1 MSYLKAKKLTEL
13 LISKNMS
20 IAVAE
25 SCTGGQ
31 LSSSLTS
38 IPGASSYFNCG
49 FITYSNESKI
59 KMLNVDS
66 QTIEIFGAVSE
77 KVAYEMAMGAGQ
89 NSQSDLAI
97 SVTGIAG
104 PSGGTAEKPVGMVCF
119 GFYVEGEVS
128 TTTQFFS
135 GVRSEIVSE
144 SIAFALTELTSKIG

>member
-1 MSYLKAKKLTEL
+1 MSYLKAKKLSEL

-25 SCTGGQ
+25 SCTGGL

-66 QTIEIFGAVSE
+66 QTIELFGAVSE
-77 KVAYEMAMGAGQ
+77 RVAYEMAVGAGQ
-89 NSQSDLAI
+89 HSQSNLAI

-135 GVRSEIVSE
+135 GVRSEIVSD
-144 SIAFALTELTSKIG
+144 SIVFALTELTSKIG

>member
-1 MSYLKAKKLTEL
+1 MSYLKAKKLSEL

-25 SCTGGQ
+25 SCTGGSI
-31 LSSSLTS
+31 SSSLTS
-38 IPGASSYFNCG
+38 IPGASTYFNCG
-49 FITYSNESKI
+49 FITYSNQSKVN
-59 KMLNVDS
+59 MLGVEPK
-66 QTIEIFGAVSE
+66 TIELFGAVSE

-104 PSGGTAEKPVGMVCF
+104 PSGGTPKKPVGTVCF
-119 GFYVEGEVS
+119 GFYIDGNVE
-128 TTTQFFS
+128 TTNQFFS

-144 SIAFALTELTSKIG
+144 SIAFALTELILKIE

>member
-1 MSYLKAKKLTEL
+1 MSYLKAKKLTEVL
-13 LISKNMS
+13 TSKNMS

-25 SCTGGQ
+25 SCTGGS

-49 FITYSNESKI
+49 FITYSNESKVN
-59 KMLNVDS
+59 MLNVDS
-66 QTIEIFGAVSE
+66 QTIELFGAVSE

-89 NSQSDLAI
+89 NSKSHLAI

-104 PSGGTAEKPVGMVCF
+104 PSGGTPEKPVGMVCF
-119 GFYVEGEVS
+119 GLYVDGNVT

-144 SIAFALTELTSKIG
+144 SITFALTELISKIE

>member
-1 MSYLKAKKLTEL
+1 MSYLKAKKLSEL

-25 SCTGGQ
+25 SCTGGS

-38 IPGASSYFNCG
+38 IPGASNYFNCG
-49 FITYSNESKI
+49 FITYSNDSKVN
-59 KMLNVDS
+59 MLNVDS
-66 QTIEIFGAVSE
+66 NSIELFGAVSE
-77 KVAYEMAMGAGQ
+77 KVAYEMAMGAGH
-89 NSQSDLAI
+89 NSQSNLAI

-104 PSGGTAEKPVGMVCF
+104 PSGGTPEKPIGMVCF
-119 GFYVEGEVS
+119 GFYVQGNVS

-144 SIAFALTELTSKIG
+144 SIAFALTELTSKIE